1 MFGYIQNW
9 ISKNGNVGTLMHFDE
24 HIVQNILL
32 PIKIDSFEIFFDMI
46 VGFHLSKFK
55 LLPKISKNFQLFVDA
70 KTTNQKS
77 KIDAI
82 G

>member
-1 MFGYIQNW
+1 
-9 ISKNGNVGTLMHFDE
+9 MHFDE
-24 HIVQNILL
+24 HIVHNILL

-46 VGFHLSKFK
+46 VGFSRFHLSK
-55 LLPKISKNFQLFVDA
+55 LLPKISKNFQLFFVDA